1 MVNQTL
7 AAVITVTLTA
17 LQGCSLATI
26 NATHTNHLT
35 AIPAADPGLEHYIAW
50 IPQHEAQ
57 TATVA
62 KALAHISL
70 GNAREQAVAEVCDG
84 THTITGKV
92 NSSVGPFQ
100 TRAPASAGGYPAWYY
115 RISQQPELHGCQGAN
130 SHRFYQV
137 LQANLPVWINIQPA
151 ENRIATAA
159 KQPEQASP
167 RYP

>member
-7 AAVITVTLTA
+7 AAIVTVTLST
-17 LQGCSLATI
+17 LQGCSLTTI
-26 NATHTNHLT
+26 NTTHTNHLT
-35 AIPAADPGLEHYIAW
+35 AIPAADPRLEHYIAW

-84 THTITGKV
+84 AHTITDKV
-92 NSSVGPFQ
+92 YSSVGPFQ

-115 RISQQPELHGCQGAN
+115 RISRQPELHGCQGAN
-130 SHRFYQV
+130 SQRFYHV
-137 LQANLPVWINIQPA
+137 LQANLPIWINIKSA
-151 ENRIATAA
+151 ENQLATVAD
-159 KQPEQASP
+159 QPQQASLRHP
-167 RYP
+167 

>member
-7 AAVITVTLTA
+7 AAIITVTLTA

-70 GNAREQAVAEVCDG
+70 GNAREQAVTEVCDG

-100 TRAPASAGGYPAWYY
+100 TRAPVSAGGYPAWYY
-115 RISQQPELHGCQGAN
+115 RISQQPELHGCQGG
-130 SHRFYQV
+130 
-137 LQANLPVWINIQPA
+137 
-151 ENRIATAA
+151 
-159 KQPEQASP
+159 KQPPVLSGTASEP
-167 RYP
+167 AGLDKHQISRKPDRYGSKTA

>member
-7 AAVITVTLTA
+7 AAIVIVTLTA
-17 LQGCSLATI
+17 LQGCSLTAVNT
-26 NATHTNHLT
+26 THTDHHT
-35 AIPAADPGLEHYIAW
+35 AIPATDPHLEHYIAW

-70 GNAREQAVAEVCDG
+70 GKAREQAIAEVCNG
-84 THTITGKV
+84 TDTRIGKV

-115 RISQQPELHGCQGAN
+115 RISQQPESHGCQGAN

-137 LQANLPVWINIQPA
+137 LQANLPVWIHIKSA
-151 ENRIATAA
+151 ENRLATAA
-159 KQPEQASP
+159 NQPQ
-167 RYP
+167 